1 MLEHVLA
8 FGHPHGAASM
18 MGTGS
23 YWAAIGILIGFAV
36 ASFAPVWVR
45 AAVIVFDLVALGW
58 MSGILGY
65 ADRSKGHWVWF
76 AIVFLG
82 IGLFLGV
89 ARGLRF
95 LSEYEFSTRL
105 RNIRGEGHFF

>member
-1 MLEHVLA
+1 MPEHVLA
-8 FGHPHGAASM
+8 FVHPHGAASM

-23 YWAAIGILIGFAV
+23 YWVAIGILVGFVV
-36 ASFAPVWVR
+36 ALVAPGWLK
-45 AAVIVFDLVALGW
+45 AAVIVIDLIALGW

-65 ADRSKGHWVWF
+65 ADHSKGHWVWF

-89 ARGLRF
+89 VRGLRY
-95 LSEYEFSTRL
+95 LSEFEFSTRL
-105 RNIRGEGHFF
+105 KNIRNEGHYF